1 MSVKTFTVKN
11 AADEYVIKYDTSD
24 KTDRAKLQILAD
36 VINDIRPLNSDD
48 MNASDADE
56 NIRLYNAI
64 ELLRAELENTGYC

>member
-11 AADEYVIKYDTSD
+11 TADEYVIKYDTSD

-56 NIRLYNAI
+56 NISLYNAI
-64 ELLRAELENTGYC
+64 ETLRSELENTGYC

>member
-11 AADEYVIKYDTSD
+11 AADEYAIKYDTSD

-48 MNASDADE
+48 MNASNADE
-56 NIRLYNAI
+56 NISLYNAI
-64 ELLRAELENTGYC
+64 ETLRAELENTGYC

>member
-56 NIRLYNAI
+56 NISLYNAI
-64 ELLRAELENTGYC
+64 EMLRAELENTGYC

>member
-64 ELLRAELENTGYC
+64 EMLRAELENTGYC

>member
-24 KTDRAKLQILAD
+24 KTDRVKLQILAD

-56 NIRLYNAI
+56 NISLYNAI
-64 ELLRAELENTGYC
+64 ETLRSELENTGYC

>member
-56 NIRLYNAI
+56 NISLYNAI
-64 ELLRAELENTGYC
+64 ETLRSELENTGYC